1 MATIR
6 VSAQLQPQHSD
17 WRDMRRA
24 WAEAE
29 ELGADCL
36 FNWDHFFPLNGEPD
50 GKHFEALTV
59 LGAMAE
65 VTERVKLGSLVIC
78 NSYRNPELLADA
90 HRTIDHISGGRAILG
105 IGAGWFERDYDEYG
119 YDFGT
124 RGTRLDALEEALPRI
139 EKRMGRLN
147 PPPVQER
154 IPILIGGGGVK
165 RTLKLVARHGDI
177 WHAFGDLD
185 VFREKNEILERHCAD
200 EGRDPAQIE
209 RSWVLNEDRDA
220 LIEAGVTHFIVG
232 ISGSAEGYDLA
243 PLREAVEWR
252 DGLA

>member
-1 MATIR
+1 MASIR

-17 WRDMRRA
+17 WGDMRRA
-24 WAEAE
+24 WMEAE

-36 FNWDHFFPLNGEPD
+36 FNWDHFFPLRGETY

-65 VTERVKLGSLVIC
+65 ATERVELGSLVIC

-119 YDFGT
+119 YEFGT
-124 RGTRLDALEEALPRI
+124 VGTRLTALEEALPRI
-139 EKRMGRLN
+139 EERLGRLN
-147 PPPVQER
+147 PPPVR
-154 IPILIGGGGVK
+154 DIPILIGGGGVK

-185 VFREKNEILERHCAD
+185 VFRAKNEILEGHCAD
-200 EGRDPAQIE
+200 EGRDPSEIE
-209 RSWVLNEDRDA
+209 RSWVFNDDA
-220 LIEAGVTHFIVG
+220 DAIRAAGASHFIVG
-232 ISGSAEGYDLA
+232 ISGSDSGYDLA
-243 PLREAVEWR
+243 PLREAIEWR
-252 DGLA
+252 DNLT